1 MMVTSDLT
9 TSTSAVILVVPW
21 LSLARQLFPR
31 IASQLPWYTWYP
43 YAITSMLNIQYSSF
57 L

>member
-1 MMVTSDLT
+1 MVNSDLT

-21 LSLARQLFPR
+21 LSLARQLFPKNR
-31 IASQLPWYTWYP
+31 IPAVLVHMVPICHY
-43 YAITSMLNIQYSSF
+43 LNIQYSSF